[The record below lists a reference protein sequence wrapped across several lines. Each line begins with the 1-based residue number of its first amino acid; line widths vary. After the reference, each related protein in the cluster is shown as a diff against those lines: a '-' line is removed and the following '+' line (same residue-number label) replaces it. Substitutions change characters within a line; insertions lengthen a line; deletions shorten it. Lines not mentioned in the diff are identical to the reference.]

1 MIGKVVCMK
10 PSARKKSAFTLVE
23 IMVVV
28 AIIAILVGMVLGTAG
43 YATRKS
49 DHSKA
54 VADME
59 KIKNGLEEYRLQ
71 YGRYPDNTDTN
82 DATALST
89 ALWKTPQADQIKP
102 FLIMKGWNN
111 PAIAY
116 DVRDPWGNPYR
127 YYYDVDGNPYYAKQN
142 NSKFGYDLWSDG
154 PDMVDMADDI
164 DNWSGDQ

>member
-71 YGRYPDNTDTN
+71 YGRYPDNTDLDKSN
-82 DATALST
+82 ALSIH
-89 ALWKTPQADQIKP
+89 LWKNPQKNDNLKP
-102 FLIMKGWNN
+102 FLVMKGWNN
-111 PAIAY
+111 PDWEY
-116 DVRDPWGNPYR
+116 GVMDPWGNPYH
-127 YYYDVDGNPYYAKQN
+127 YLDGPNAN
-142 NSKFGYDLWSDG
+142 NNKSKFGYDLWSDG
-154 PDMVDMADDI
+154 PDKLDEADNI
-164 DNWSGDQ
+164 NNWSGDQ